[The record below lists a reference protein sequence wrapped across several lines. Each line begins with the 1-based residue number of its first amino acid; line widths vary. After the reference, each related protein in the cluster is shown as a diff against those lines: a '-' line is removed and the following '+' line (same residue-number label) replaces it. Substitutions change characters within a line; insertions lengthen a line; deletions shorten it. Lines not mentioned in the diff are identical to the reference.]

1 MQFVD
6 AGTRGLM
13 MQCDHVALGTWR
25 QRTVVAALVL
35 ALGFIVF
42 VVLSNYV
49 PMLPDEIDPYARV
62 GVTLVL
68 LAAALLARRS
78 TCCRAYWP
86 LLFAFFIACLATS
99 LDLYTSYWML
109 DSIRVDFNTPAGNA
123 FLKLKNGVFIIA
135 MILLLTGVSGGTMG
149 SVYIHKGNLR
159 RGLAIGLIAFVVAA
173 AASIPLARWMFYGN
187 NLSLA
192 RILPWT
198 PWLLIFVLANAANEE
213 LLFRGLFLRKL
224 GPFFGPWL
232 SNVLIAVLFTLSHT
246 GVQYTPDVLMFLA
259 SLPLLALAWG
269 YIMQKTDSLWGSVL
283 FHAGMDLPI
292 MLGLFSTRY

>member
-1 MQFVD
+1 
-6 AGTRGLM
+6 M
-13 MQCDHVALGTWR
+13 MRSENTSIGTWR
-25 QRTVVAALVL
+25 RRTVLAALVL

-49 PMLPDEIDPYARV
+49 PMLPRDIDPYIRV
-62 GVTLVL
+62 GVTLIL
-68 LAAALLARRS
+68 LAAAVLARRS
-78 TCCRAYWP
+78 VSLRAYWP
-86 LLFAFFIACLATS
+86 LLFAFFIACFATS

-109 DSIRVDFNTPAGNA
+109 DSVRINFNTPAGNA
-123 FLKLKNGVFIIA
+123 FLKLKNGVFIIT
-135 MILLLTGVSGGTMG
+135 MILLLTKVSGGTMG

-173 AASIPLARWMFYGN
+173 AVSIPLARWMFYGN

-224 GPFFGPWL
+224 EAFFGPWT

-246 GVQYTPDVLMFLA
+246 GVQYTPDVLKFLA
-259 SLPLLALAWG
+259 SLPPLALAWG

-292 MLGLFSTRY
+292 MLGIFSAAF